1 MPPTQPN
8 HPPLRCR
15 CRLFRSPRSAKSRR
29 KKHFGRSPLL
39 GRPPTFLEQ
48 SNDPPLYPPG
58 NGLDL
63 GAADPVQDLVRDRG
77 ACGGR
82 PCRARHDSQGGR
94 QNGLGQGHKDA
105 TFDVARI
112 DEIERETK
120 HDVIAF
126 LTHLAEIVGPEARFV
141 HQGMTSSDVLD
152 TCLNVQLTRA
162 ADLLLAD
169 LDKVLAALKKR
180 ALEHKMTPTIG
191 RSHGIHAEPVT
202 FGLKLAYAYAEFSR
216 ARERLIA
223 ARKEVATCAISG
235 AVGTFAQI
243 DPRVEQ
249 HVANAM
255 GLVPEPI
262 STQVIP
268 RDRHAMYFS
277 TLGVIASSVERFAVE
292 IRHMQRTEVLEAE
305 EFFSEGQKGSS
316 AMPHKRNPVLSENL
330 TGLSR
335 MVRAYVT
342 PALENV
348 VLWHERD
355 ISHSSAERMMG
366 PDATVTLDFALV
378 RLAGLID
385 KLLVY
390 PANMQK
396 NLDRLGG
403 LVHSQRVLLALTQK
417 GASREDAY
425 KLVQR
430 NAMPVWR
437 GEGDF
442 LQLLKKDADVKK
454 YLTDAE
460 IDEQFDLGYHF
471 KHVDTIFKRV
481 FGES

>member
-1 MPPTQPN
+1 MI
-8 HPPLRCR
+8 
-15 CRLFRSPRSAKSRR
+15 PRYT
-29 KKHFGRSPLL
+29 
-39 GRPPTFLEQ
+39 RPEMASIWEPQTRFKIWFEIEAH
-48 SNDPPLYPPG
+48 
-58 NGLDL
+58 
-63 GAADPVQDLVRDRG
+63 AADAL
-77 ACGGR
+77 AE
-82 PCRARHDSQGGR
+82 
-94 QNGLGQGHKDA
+94 LGTIPKEAAKTVWAKAKDA

-169 LDKVLAALKKR
+169 LDNVLAALKKR
-180 ALEHKMTPTIG
+180 AFEHKMTPTIG

-216 ARERLIA
+216 AKERLIA

-243 DPRVEQ
+243 DPRVEA
-249 HVANAM
+249 HVAKAM

-277 TLGVIASSVERFAVE
+277 TLGVIAASVERIAVE

-417 GASREDAY
+417 GASREDSY
-425 KLVQR
+425 RLVQR

-442 LQLLKKDADVKK
+442 LQLLKKDNEVKK
-454 YLTDAE
+454 YLSDAE
-460 IDEQFDLGYHF
+460 IEEQFDLGYHL